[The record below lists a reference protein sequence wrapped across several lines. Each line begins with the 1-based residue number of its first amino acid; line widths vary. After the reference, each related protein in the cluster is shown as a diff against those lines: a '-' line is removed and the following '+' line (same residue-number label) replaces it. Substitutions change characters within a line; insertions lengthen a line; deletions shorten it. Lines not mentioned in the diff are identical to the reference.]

1 MMHLLLQS
9 PAPAAEAFTADTLV
23 AKGAQLVETIKT
35 TPASELMQSSASAVV
50 KFGLKLLLAVV
61 IYFVGAW
68 LIRKVKKMIA
78 KAFAKK
84 NPDATIA
91 SFVQSLVTATLWVVL
106 ILAMVGTLGINTTS
120 IAALLA
126 AGGMAIGMAM
136 SGTVQNFA
144 GGLIL
149 LAFKPFKVG
158 DFIDAQGIFG
168 RVSEISIVHTKIVTT
183 DNREITIPN
192 GELANGNI
200 DNYSSRNPHRLS
212 LKFNVPYGTDIDELR
227 AILLELVKEQPK
239 ILNEDT
245 PRRQEAQGLS
255 GRAAGQLHPDQ
266 APRLAAGQG
275 LQESPALAQRAD
287 LQGTPQARHQ
297 VPVPAAGHSYEE
309 GRVINSSYF
318 YSGRT

>member
-1 MMHLLLQS
+1 MLINILQ
-9 PAPAAEAFTADTLV
+9 PPTPEAFSADSLA
-23 AKGAQLVETIKT
+23 AKGAQLVETLKT
-35 TPASELMQSSASAVV
+35 TPKDELLEGTLSSVAS
-50 KFGLKLLLAVV
+50 FGLKVLLAVA
-61 IYFVGAW
+61 IYIVGAW
-68 LIRKVKKMIA
+68 LIRKVKKVLA
-78 KAFAKK
+78 KTFEKRK
-84 NPDATIA
+84 SDKTIA
-91 SFVQSLVTATLWVVL
+91 TFIQSLVSATLWVVL

-200 DNYSSRNPHRLS
+200 DNYSSRDPHRLS
-212 LKFNVPYGTDIDELR
+212 LKFNVPYGTDVDQVRE
-227 AILLELVKEQPK
+227 ILLELVKDQPK
-239 ILNEDT
+239 ILNADT
-245 PRRQEAQGLS
+245 PGAKNPKVYVGELQDSSIQIKLRVWLLAKDYKKVEHWLNERIYKELPKHGIHFPFP
-255 GRAAGQLHPDQ
+255 QLDVHMRSN
-266 APRLAAGQG
+266 A
-275 LQESPALAQRAD
+275 
-287 LQGTPQARHQ
+287 
-297 VPVPAAGHSYEE
+297 
-309 GRVINSSYF
+309 
-318 YSGRT
+318 

>member
-1 MMHLLLQS
+1 MLFSSLQTPTPPVETFS
-9 PAPAAEAFTADTLV
+9 ADSLA
-23 AKGAQLVETIKT
+23 AKGAQLVETLKT
-35 TPASELMQSSASAVV
+35 TPKDELLEGTLSSVAS
-50 KFGLKLLLAVV
+50 FGLKLLLAVA
-61 IYFVGAW
+61 IYIVGAW
-68 LIRKVKKMIA
+68 LIRKVKKVLA
-78 KAFAKK
+78 KTFEKRK
-84 NPDATIA
+84 SDKTIA
-91 SFVQSLVTATLWVVL
+91 TFIQSLVSATLWVVL

-200 DNYSSRNPHRLS
+200 DNYSSRDPHRLS
-212 LKFNVPYGTDIDELR
+212 LKFNVPYGTDVDQVRE
-227 AILLELVKEQPK
+227 ILLEQVKDQPK
-239 ILNEDT
+239 ILNADT
-245 PRRQEAQGLS
+245 PGAKNPKVYVGELQDSSIQIKLRVWLLAKDYKKVQHWLNERIYKELPKHGIHFPFP
-255 GRAAGQLHPDQ
+255 QLDVHM
-266 APRLAAGQG
+266 
-275 LQESPALAQRAD
+275 
-287 LQGTPQARHQ
+287 
-297 VPVPAAGHSYEE
+297 
-309 GRVINSSYF
+309 
-318 YSGRT
+318 RTDA

>member
-1 MMHLLLQS
+1 MHFPLLQT
-9 PAPAAEAFTADTLV
+9 PTPPVEAFSADSLA
-23 AKGAQLVETIKT
+23 AKGVQLVETLKT
-35 TPASELMQSSASAVV
+35 TPKDELLEGTLSSVAS
-50 KFGLKLLLAVV
+50 FGLKVLLAVA
-61 IYFVGAW
+61 IYIVGAW
-68 LIRKVKKMIA
+68 LIRKVKKVLA
-78 KAFAKK
+78 KTFEKRK
-84 NPDATIA
+84 SDKTIA
-91 SFVQSLVTATLWVVL
+91 TFIQSLVSATLWVVL

-200 DNYSSRNPHRLS
+200 DNYSSRDPHRLS
-212 LKFNVPYGTDIDELR
+212 LKFNVPYGTDVDQVRE
-227 AILLELVKEQPK
+227 ILLELVKDQPK
-239 ILNEDT
+239 ILNADT
-245 PRRQEAQGLS
+245 PGAKNPKVYVGELQDSSVQIKLRVWLLAKDYKKVQHWLNERIYKELPKHGIHFPFP
-255 GRAAGQLHPDQ
+255 QLDVHM
-266 APRLAAGQG
+266 
-275 LQESPALAQRAD
+275 
-287 LQGTPQARHQ
+287 
-297 VPVPAAGHSYEE
+297 
-309 GRVINSSYF
+309 
-318 YSGRT
+318 RTDA